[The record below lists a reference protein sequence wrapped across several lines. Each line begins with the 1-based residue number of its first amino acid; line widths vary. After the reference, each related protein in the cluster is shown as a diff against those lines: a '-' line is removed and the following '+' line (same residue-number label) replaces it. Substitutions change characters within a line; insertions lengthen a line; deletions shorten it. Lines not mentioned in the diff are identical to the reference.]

1 MADNNANTKS
11 CSFNLGFVALVF
23 EDEEKAKLY
32 QTARARQVFALT
44 SVLIKHDFA
53 PYPAETK
60 ADAFWLLADLSAEF
74 GIISGFDNL
83 GVTRTPRLGCITP
96 RNRE

>member
-11 CSFNLGFVALVF
+11 CSFNLGLVALVF
-23 EDEEKAKLY
+23 ENDDKAKLY
-32 QTARARQVFALT
+32 QAARARQLFALT

-60 ADAFWLLADLSAEF
+60 ADVFWLLADLNAEF
-74 GIISGFDNL
+74 AVISGFNKR
-83 GVTRTPRLGCITP
+83 GVTGTPCLGCPKP
-96 RNRE
+96 RNRG

>member
-11 CSFNLGFVALVF
+11 CSFNLGLVALVF
-23 EDEEKAKLY
+23 ENDDKAKLY
-32 QTARARQVFALT
+32 QAARARQVFALS

-60 ADAFWLLADLSAEF
+60 ADAFWLLADLNAEF
-74 GIISGFDNL
+74 AVISGFDKL
-83 GVTRTPRLGCITP
+83 GSSRTPRLGCRLP
-96 RNRE
+96 RNRG